1 LFGPP
6 GNGMLTPVGVQEDL
20 MKEAGVF
27 IGWGPSLP
35 GRERKSVELF
45 LETMR
50 YFMGL
55 VAQGRLISVEPVF
68 LEPHG
73 GDLEGFLL
81 LRGDQDELN
90 RLRGEDEV
98 RRLMVKA
105 SLILQDLRV
114 VGAVTGSGL
123 NQHLAWYIQAIR
135 QATRGRR

>member
-1 LFGPP
+1 
-6 GNGMLTPVGVQEDL
+6 

-55 VAQGRLISVEPVF
+55 VGEGRLISVEPVF

-73 GDLEGFLL
+73 GDLEGFIFI
-81 LRGDQDELN
+81 RGEQEEIN
-90 RLRGEDEV
+90 RLRAEEEV

-105 SLILQDLRV
+105 GLILQNLRV

-123 NQHLAWYIQAIR
+123 NQHLQWYLQAVR
-135 QATRGRR
+135 QATRRR

>member
-1 LFGPP
+1 
-6 GNGMLTPVGVQEDL
+6 

-55 VAQGRLISVEPVF
+55 VAGGRLISVEPVF

-73 GDLEGFLL
+73 GDLEGFIFI
-81 LRGDQDELN
+81 RGEQEELI
-90 RLRGEDEV
+90 RLRSEDEV

-105 SLILQDLRV
+105 GLILQNLRV
-114 VGAVTGSGL
+114 VGAITGSGL
-123 NQHLAWYIQAIR
+123 NQHLAWYIQATR
-135 QATRGRR
+135 QATRDRR